1 MRDIFLNRK
10 VMEDRRNES
19 LMRSSAGGENRART
33 VLISTTIAA
42 ILVVS
47 SVGFFVYD
55 SSPSPPS
62 PYLVS
67 TLIGNASNPRP
78 YYNTTNGYVSPNL
91 WNLQKGN
98 GNVTMQIYSNSSI
111 FTKVYLSN
119 LAQEVPVMAYSSI
132 HFEYQIPML
141 LSTVESDNFSSYVSF
156 GIKYKS
162 AGAFNDFGYDF
173 FLGQGTNFQYEVMI
187 LLNITPRV
195 LNITPHGFIAHYSV
209 PIVTIPIIIDGRTVN
224 VQWYAFPIVSS
235 TPGVSGAIRFT
246 PVHALNTSMT
256 CLLSFAPFIS
266 YLESRNIISPSWS
279 IVRIGIGSEY
289 GTQSSNFIS
298 YSFWMYSYFILNG
311 TKYQVVQPSGGS

>member
-1 MRDIFLNRK
+1 MSTHNKYINRK
-10 VMEDRRNES
+10 KIVTRPRNR
-19 LMRSSAGGENRART
+19 MVGENFKKA
-33 VLISTTIAA
+33 TIATITIIIA
-42 ILVVS
+42 AMIITSGAWLSNGHLAPSGGSPQVIATLV
-47 SVGFFVYD
+47 
-55 SSPSPPS
+55 
-62 PYLVS
+62 
-67 TLIGNASNPRP
+67 GNVSNPRP

-91 WNLQKGN
+91 WNLQNGN

-132 HFEYQIPML
+132 HFEYQIPMA

-162 AGAFNDFGYDF
+162 VGTFNDFGYDF

-187 LLNITPRV
+187 LLNITPHV

-209 PIVTIPIIIDGRTVN
+209 PIVIIPIIIDGRTVN

>member
-1 MRDIFLNRK
+1 MIK
-10 VMEDRRNES
+10 IVVVII
-19 LMRSSAGGENRART
+19 AIV
-33 VLISTTIAA
+33 VLILFSVSAVPNIEHSFGMGSTQSQLI
-42 ILVVS
+42 
-47 SVGFFVYD
+47 Y
-55 SSPSPPS
+55 
-62 PYLVS
+62 
-67 TLIGNASNPRP
+67 TLIGNVSNPHP

-91 WNLQKGN
+91 WNLQMGN

-111 FTKVYLSN
+111 FTKVHLSN
-119 LAQEVPVMAYSSI
+119 LAQGVPVMAYSSI
-132 HFEYQIPML
+132 HFEYQIPMS

-195 LNITPHGFIAHYSV
+195 LNITPHGFIAYYSV

-289 GTQSSNFIS
+289 GTQSSNLIN

>member
-1 MRDIFLNRK
+1 MKHKIAIA
-10 VMEDRRNES
+10 
-19 LMRSSAGGENRART
+19 LMVAA
-33 VLISTTIAA
+33 LI
-42 ILVVS
+42 VVS
-47 SVGFFVYD
+47 GVIVLQDRPMSN
-55 SSPSPPS
+55 PSCV
-62 PYLVS
+62 LVDR
-67 TLIGNASNPRP
+67 IVGNASNPHP

-91 WNLQKGN
+91 WNLQKGE

-195 LNITPHGFIAHYSV
+195 LNITPHGFIAYYSV

-289 GTQSSNFIS
+289 GTQSSDFID
-298 YSFWMYSYFILNG
+298 YSFWMYSYFIIDG
-311 TKYQVVQPSGGS
+311 TDYQIVQLPSQ